1 MSLTV
6 DIRSDFEA
14 FHLAASFQSGG
25 GVTAVFGR
33 SGSGKTSIV
42 NAIAGLAQPD
52 HGRIQFGDTLL
63 FDSAAGVN
71 LPPHKRRIGY
81 VFQDG
86 RLFPHLSVAQNLRF
100 GARFAANPLESGEE
114 NRILSMLGISHLL
127 ERRPGSL
134 SGGEKSRVALGRALL
149 CAPRLLL
156 MDEPLAALDDPRKE
170 EILPYLERLRDQGG
184 PPILYVSHSVAEV
197 ARLAD
202 DIVVLQ
208 DGKVAA
214 SGPLSDILSD
224 PEMVPLLGVRE
235 AGAVL
240 NATVT
245 GRDQDG
251 LATLRLSGGEL
262 CLPGVD
268 APIGARVRIR
278 VLAQDVILSDR
289 RPEGLSAINVLQAKV
304 RDIRLGDGPGAALS
318 LQVGDD
324 RLLARITARSVARLG
339 LHQGGTCYAILK
351 ATAVPRG
358 SIGRRGSS

>member
-6 DIRSDFEA
+6 DIQHDMGPFQLQVA
-14 FHLAASFQSGG
+14 FRAGP

-42 NAIAGLAQPD
+42 QAVAGLSRPEI
-52 HGRIQFGDTLL
+52 GRITLGDTVLL
-63 FDSAAGVN
+63 DSKAGVWV
-71 LPPHKRRIGY
+71 PPHQRRIGY

-100 GARFAANPLESGEE
+100 GARFAADPPGATEE
-114 NRILSMLGISHLL
+114 ARIVDMLGIGHLL
-127 ERRPGSL
+127 SRRPGAL

-149 CAPRLLL
+149 SAPRLLL
-156 MDEPLAALDDPRKE
+156 MDEPLAALDEPRKE
-170 EILPYLERLRDQGG
+170 EILPYLERLRDEGG

-202 DIVVLQ
+202 DLVLLQ
-208 DGKVAA
+208 DGQVAA
-214 SGPLSDILSD
+214 AGPLSDILSD
-224 PEMVPLLGVRE
+224 PAAVPLLGVRE

-245 GRDQDG
+245 EVAEDG
-251 LATLRLSGGEL
+251 LSMLRISGGML
-262 CLPGVD
+262 CLPGVA
-268 APIGARVRIR
+268 APVGAKLRIR

-289 RPEGLSAINVLQAKV
+289 APQGLSAINVLKTKV
-304 RDIRLGDGPGAALS
+304 REIRLGDGPGAAIS
-318 LQVGDD
+318 LQAGDD
-324 RLLARITARSVARLG
+324 VLLARITARSVTRLG
-339 LHQGGTCYAILK
+339 LREGGTCFAILK

-358 SIGRRGSS
+358 SIGLRG